1 MPDVT
6 HSIDLLARKP
16 ATIRFHSL
24 QEDGTLTIFII
35 RTGEESRELLSITFR
50 TFTDYLITRYDHS
63 GLVRGK
69 KYGWFRTVGY
79 RHLISTEDR
88 LFEVTSEGKPQ
99 CSIVWQQ
106 KTTAAVPVTKTAPQT
121 KAVAPETKTALK
133 ETKTTAPETRIE
145 PRASTWQE
153 LLEILESVLENDEPT
168 V

>member
-24 QEDGTLTIFII
+24 QEDGTLTIFVI

-50 TFTDYLITRYDHS
+50 TFTNYLITRYDHS
-63 GLVRGK
+63 KGARDAIRIARRTK
-69 KYGWFRTVGY
+69 FGWFRTVGY
-79 RHLISTEDR
+79 RHMISTEDR
-88 LFEVTSEGKPQ
+88 LFEVTSEEKPQ

-106 KTTAAVPVTKTAPQT
+106 QTTVPEAKT
-121 KAVAPETKTALK
+121 
-133 ETKTTAPETRIE
+133 E

-153 LLEILESVLENDEPT
+153 LLEILESVLENDDCPA
-168 V
+168 